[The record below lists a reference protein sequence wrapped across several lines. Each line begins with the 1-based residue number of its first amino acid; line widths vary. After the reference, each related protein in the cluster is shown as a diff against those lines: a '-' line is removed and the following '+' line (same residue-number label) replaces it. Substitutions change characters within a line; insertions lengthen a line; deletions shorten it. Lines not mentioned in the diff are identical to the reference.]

1 MSIDPVLLND
11 WHPVALSAQL
21 GGASPHPTS
30 KGSDPVRGPTPGHR
44 GVRVSPILAVDLLDT
59 RIALWRDSGGV
70 VHAWEDRCPHRGTR
84 LSMGAIA
91 GDTLRCAYH
100 GWRFDTEGRCRHI
113 PALPDLQPDQLKARA
128 GTFHTREKYGMVWVC
143 IGTPSN
149 SGPPRFPEY
158 ADERLRKV
166 WCGPYDVQSS
176 GPRIVENFL
185 DMAHFAF
192 VHDGILGVPEQAAIP
207 DYTVETFDDA
217 GYGSGVWAK
226 QCRAWQPRAS
236 KAATGGSD
244 IAYTYRVVRP
254 LTAILTKH
262 PPGGIVEA
270 IALLPQPLTE
280 TSTRVWIILA
290 LDDFTSDDD
299 ALRAFQDTIFLQDQP
314 ILESQSPARLPLIPG
329 AEVSVAC
336 DRMSLAYRNYLK
348 RQNLRYGVL
357 RDD

>member
-1 MSIDPVLLND
+1 MTIDPVLFND
-11 WHPVALSAQL
+11 WHPVALSARIVA
-21 GGASPHPTS
+21 GAITA
-30 KGSDPVRGPTPGHR
+30 T
-44 GVRVSPILAVDLLDT
+44 DLLDT
-59 RIALWRDSGGV
+59 RIALWRDNGGT

-84 LSMGAIA
+84 LSMGQIDD
-91 GDTLRCAYH
+91 DTLRCAYH
-100 GWRFDTEGRCRHI
+100 GWRFDGEGRCRHI
-113 PALPDLQPDQLKARA
+113 PALPDLQPDRLKARVGA
-128 GTFHTREKYGMVWVC
+128 FHTQEKYGMVWVC
-143 IGTPSN
+143 IGSPSGFPAD
-149 SGPPRFPEY
+149 SGPPRFPEF
-158 ADERLRKV
+158 ADQRLRKV
-166 WCGPYDVQSS
+166 WCGPYEVQSS

-192 VHDGILGVPEQAAIP
+192 VHDGILGVPEQAAIA

-217 GYGSGVWAK
+217 DHGSGVWAK
-226 QCRAWQPRAS
+226 QCRAWQPQAS

-244 IAYTYRVVRP
+244 IEYTYRVVRP

-262 PPGGIVEA
+262 PAGGIAEA

-280 TSTRVWIILA
+280 TTTRVWIIMA
-290 LDDFTSDDD
+290 LDDFTSGDD
-299 ALRAFQDTIFLQDQP
+299 ALRAFQDTIFLQDLP

-348 RQNLRYGVL
+348 RHNLRYGVL

>member
-1 MSIDPVLLND
+1 MTIDPVLFND
-11 WHPVALSAQL
+11 WHPVALSARIVA
-21 GGASPHPTS
+21 GAITA
-30 KGSDPVRGPTPGHR
+30 T
-44 GVRVSPILAVDLLDT
+44 DLLDT
-59 RIALWRDSGGV
+59 RLALWRDSGGT

-84 LSMGAIA
+84 LSMGTIVGGTQ

-100 GWRFDTEGRCRHI
+100 GWRFDGEGRCRHI
-113 PALPDLQPDQLKARA
+113 PALPALEPDKLKARA
-128 GTFHTREKYGMVWVC
+128 GTFHTQEKYGMVWVC
-143 IGTPSN
+143 IGSPSGSLAH
-149 SGPPRFPEY
+149 SGPPRFPEF

-217 GYGSGVWAK
+217 DHGSGVWAK
-226 QCRAWQPRAS
+226 QCRAWQPQAS

-244 IAYTYRVVRP
+244 IEYTYRVVRP

-262 PPGGIVEA
+262 PPGGIAEA

-280 TSTRVWIILA
+280 TTTRVWIIMA

-299 ALRAFQDTIFLQDQP
+299 ALRGFQDTIFLQDLP
-314 ILESQSPARLPLIPG
+314 ILESQSPARLPLVPG

-348 RQNLRYGVL
+348 RQNVRYGVL
-357 RDD
+357 RED